1 MIIRGQ
7 VEENRVEKTIR
18 IIEILRIISKT
29 FLESLVAI
37 TKQHL
42 LVFGDKKIMFW
53 FDVTM
58 HKRNNRGTY
67 KVVGLTNS
75 FV

>member
-1 MIIRGQ
+1 MQERKNIYMIIRGQ

-42 LVFGDKKIMFW
+42 LDFGDKKIMLL
-53 FDVTM
+53 V
-58 HKRNNRGTY
+58 
-67 KVVGLTNS
+67 
-75 FV
+75 